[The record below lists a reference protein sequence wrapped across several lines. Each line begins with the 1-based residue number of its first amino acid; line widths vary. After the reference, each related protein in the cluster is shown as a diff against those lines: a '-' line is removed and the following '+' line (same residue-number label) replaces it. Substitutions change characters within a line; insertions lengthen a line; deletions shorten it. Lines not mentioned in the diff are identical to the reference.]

1 MSRSK
6 YYLKYDEVGY
16 LMGKYTWTTL
26 LLSKKLCIILNQ
38 FEYDYINNIYF
49 DKLFSNAKM
58 FTKSLDTLCG
68 ILFSHMIHQK
78 HVLCPKDFIFSTIVL
93 SVEMG
98 SSDKRPNILRGV
110 DLSIFSG

>member
-1 MSRSK
+1 MIIS
-6 YYLKYDEVGY
+6 
-16 LMGKYTWTTL
+16 TT
-26 LLSKKLCIILNQ
+26 
-38 FEYDYINNIYF
+38 YF

-68 ILFSHMIHQK
+68 GIVYTYDSPK

-93 SVEMG
+93 SVEM
-98 SSDKRPNILRGV
+98 SSFDKRPNILRGV